1 MVQRMKLILQE
12 EAQDRAIRVDRAW
25 ELFFDSKSKLPVGH
39 GEPLIPFANWLWDA
53 LGRRAGYLN
62 KNARDEAVL
71 TIPALDN
78 DAIDFLVRVASFWAD
93 EVYLRKGDKLSE
105 NLWKKP
111 VVNVFDDKNLDGS
124 ERILVS
130 ANDDKYTRFLMPL
143 LGPSRAFFRVE
154 VIQNGESAARYHSHS
169 SVDEFYLILEGSGT
183 LRYNDKDLVVK
194 RGDLIAKPTG
204 PDATSQL
211 IADRGEPLRIL
222 DMELWDH
229 RARSS
234 KDLIH
239 NPDFN
244 EIFMRGPGWG
254 SLLPDEA
261 LLPPK
266 DFGQYYDE
274 GYKRTRD
281 GGWVP
286 SKNRGHKKMRQRPAS
301 DTQKSQLVVEKAAR

>member
-1 MVQRMKLILQE
+1 MKLILQE
-12 EAQDRAIRVDRAW
+12 ETQERAIRVDRAW
-25 ELFFDSKSKLPVGH
+25 ELFFDSKSKLPEGH
-39 GEPLIPFANWLWDA
+39 GEPLIPFANWLWDQ
-53 LGRRAGYLN
+53 LGRRAGYIN
-62 KNARDEAVL
+62 KNAREETIL

-78 DAIDFLVRVASFWAD
+78 EALDFLVRLASFWAD
-93 EVYLRKGDKLSE
+93 EVYVKKGGKFSE
-105 NLWKKP
+105 NMWKRP
-111 VVNVFDDKNLDGS
+111 LVNVFDDKNLDGS

-130 ANDDKYTRFLMPL
+130 TEDGKYSRFLMPL

-154 VIQNGESAARYHSHS
+154 LIKNGESAARYHSHS

-183 LRYNDKDLVVK
+183 LRYNDKDIIVT

-229 RARSS
+229 RARNS

-254 SLLPDEA
+254 ALLPDEA

-286 SKNRGHKKMRQRPAS
+286 SKNRGHKKMRQRAGS
-301 DTQKSQLVVEKAAR
+301 DQQKSQLVVEKSTR

>member
-1 MVQRMKLILQE
+1 MKLILQE
-12 EAQDRAIRVDRAW
+12 EPQDRAIRVDRAW
-25 ELFFDSKSKLPVGH
+25 ELFFESKSKLPESH
-39 GEPLIPFANWLWDA
+39 GERLIPFANWLWDE

-62 KNARDEAVL
+62 KNAREETVL
-71 TIPALDN
+71 TIPALEGG
-78 DAIDFLVRVASFWAD
+78 AIDFLVRIASFWAD

-111 VVNVFDDKNLDGS
+111 LVNVFDDNNLDGS
-124 ERILVS
+124 ERTLVR
-130 ANDDKYTRFLMPL
+130 ARDDTYQRFLIPL

-154 VIQNGESAARYHSHS
+154 LIQNGESPARYHSHS
-169 SVDEFYLILEGSGT
+169 AVDEFYLILDGSGT
-183 LRYNDKDLVVK
+183 LRYNDKDLIVK

-204 PDATSQL
+204 PDARSQL

-222 DMELWDH
+222 DMEIWDH
-229 RARSS
+229 RARNS

-254 SLLPDEA
+254 ALLPAEA
-261 LLPPK
+261 LLSPK
-266 DFGQYYDE
+266 DFGEHYDE

-281 GGWVP
+281 GGWV
-286 SKNRGHKKMRQRPAS
+286 SSRNRGHRKIRERSS
-301 DTQKSQLVVEKAAR
+301 DQPKSQLVVEKVGDSR

>member
-1 MVQRMKLILQE
+1 MKLILQE
-12 EAQDRAIRVDRAW
+12 EPTEGAIRVDRAW
-25 ELFFDSKSKLPVGH
+25 ELFFESKSKVPDSH
-39 GEPLIPFANWLWDA
+39 GERLIPFANWLWDA
-53 LGRRAGYLN
+53 LGRKAGYLN
-62 KNARDEAVL
+62 KNAREEAIL
-71 TIPALDN
+71 TIPALN
-78 DAIDFLVRVASFWAD
+78 NEALDFLVRVASFWAD
-93 EVYLRKGDKLSE
+93 EVYLKKDGNSSE

-111 VVNVFDDKNLDGS
+111 IVNVLDDKNLDAS
-124 ERILVS
+124 ERILVN
-130 ANDDKYTRFLMPL
+130 AKDDKYTRFLMPL

-154 VIQNGESAARYHSHS
+154 LIQNGESAARYHSHS

-183 LRYNDKDLVVK
+183 LRYNNKELAIK

-229 RARSS
+229 RARNS

-239 NPDFN
+239 NPDFS

-254 SLLPDEA
+254 ALLPDEA

-266 DFGQYYDE
+266 EFGQYYDE

-286 SKNRGHKKMRQRPAS
+286 SRNRGHKKIRERSSGELTPP
-301 DTQKSQLVVEKAAR
+301 LVVEKVRDKGRTG